1 MDEKR
6 RGFRSA
12 PFGITGLETSAALAY
27 TELVKPGILTLMQ
40 MAEKMSFNPAKI
52 LKINAGSLRE
62 GMPADIAVF
71 DFENEYTIDPKTFV
85 SKGKNTPFAGK
96 KVFGKTIYTLTDGN
110 VVWEERR

>member
-1 MDEKR
+1 
-6 RGFRSA
+6 
-12 PFGITGLETSAALAY
+12 
-27 TELVKPGILTLMQ
+27 MQ